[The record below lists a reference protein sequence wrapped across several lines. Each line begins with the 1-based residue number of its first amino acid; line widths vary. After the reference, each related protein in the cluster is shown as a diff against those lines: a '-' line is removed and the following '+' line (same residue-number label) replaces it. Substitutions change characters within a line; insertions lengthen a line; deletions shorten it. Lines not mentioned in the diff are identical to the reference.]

1 MDEVY
6 LDNTQKEYF
15 AGVQYNSDMTCALMV
30 CSDSKLNYEIVPK
43 ANMYSD
49 DFIGVGSADQETE
62 WISPDRVDYNFLLE
76 GRDPEELGVPVS
88 FLQIKTIEEGEEWY
102 RNHTK
107 LPESMIHYVARYHWG
122 DGLVPP
128 GESNKHKPRKK
139 KDTGKFQ
146 ANKGTFRVNFD

>member
-49 DFIGVGSADQETE
+49 
-62 WISPDRVDYNFLLE
+62 
-76 GRDPEELGVPVS
+76 
-88 FLQIKTIEEGEEWY
+88 
-102 RNHTK
+102 
-107 LPESMIHYVARYHWG
+107 
-122 DGLVPP
+122 
-128 GESNKHKPRKK
+128 
-139 KDTGKFQ
+139 
-146 ANKGTFRVNFD
+146 